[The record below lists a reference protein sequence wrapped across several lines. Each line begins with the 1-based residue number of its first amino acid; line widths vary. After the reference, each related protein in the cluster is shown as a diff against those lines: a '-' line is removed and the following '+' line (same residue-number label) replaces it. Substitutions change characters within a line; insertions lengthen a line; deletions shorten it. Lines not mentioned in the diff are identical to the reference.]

1 MKRKS
6 TPSPAYAYK
15 AARHWN
21 MRAEEMRALAEE
33 ACDPMVRAMM
43 LGLAAEYDSC
53 AEIADDR
60 GSGCSIMFRTEETPP
75 GGRPYAHLERDAP
88 FDDAGFAESGE
99 HAPNEA

>member
-15 AARHWN
+15 AARHWS

-33 ACDPMVRAMM
+33 ASDPMVRAMM
-43 LGLAAEYDSC
+43 LGIAADYDSY

-60 GSGCSIMFRTEETPP
+60 AGGGSIMFRLAEVPP
-75 GGRPYAHLERDAP
+75 ERIDAQARDSLADNLGP
-88 FDDAGFAESGE
+88 SAQAG
-99 HAPNEA
+99 

>member
-15 AARHWN
+15 AARHWS

-33 ACDPMVRAMM
+33 APDPMVRAMM
-43 LGLAAEYDSC
+43 LGIAADYDSC

-60 GSGCSIMFRTEETPP
+60 DGGGSIMFRLAEMPP
-75 GGRPYAHLERDAP
+75 ERRSNAQ
-88 FDDAGFAESGE
+88 AEDSL
-99 HAPNEA
+99 ADNQRVLAKAS

>member
-43 LGLAAEYDSC
+43 LGIAADYNSY

-60 GSGCSIMFRTEETPP
+60 DSGGSIMFRTEEMPP
-75 GGRPYAHLERDAP
+75 ERRPDARLKRDAP

-99 HAPNEA
+99 HASNEA

>member
-43 LGLAAEYDSC
+43 LGIAADYDSY

-60 GSGCSIMFRTEETPP
+60 DGGGSIMFRTEEMPP
-75 GGRPYAHLERDAP
+75 ERRQDAQ
-88 FDDAGFAESGE
+88 AGNSPADNQGAFAKAG
-99 HAPNEA
+99 